1 MSAPVMTLLGTM
13 PGTIDWWDL
22 LTAGTS
28 GLICFLF
35 VWPRMFRCRKA
46 SATKKEVRK
55 ALALCIAVVL
65 WCSVIVVVLSDLFV
79 WSLVRTMVVLLI
91 GAGILWFFGRHSV
104 DKVVDKEKM
113 KEWPFDG

>member
-1 MSAPVMTLLGTM
+1 MRDPVMTLLGAT

-22 LTAGTS
+22 FIAVTS

-55 ALALCIAVVL
+55 ALALCVAAVL

-79 WSLVRTMVVLLI
+79 WSLVKTMVVLFI
-91 GAGILWFFGRHSV
+91 GTSILWFFGRHSV

-113 KEWPFDG
+113 KEWPLD

>member
-1 MSAPVMTLLGTM
+1 MSDPVMTLLGAM

-22 LTAGTS
+22 LIAVTS

-46 SATKKEVRK
+46 SATPKEVRK
-55 ALALCIAVVL
+55 ALALCVAVVL
-65 WCSVIVVVLSDLFV
+65 WCSVVVMLSDLFA
-79 WSLVRTMVVLLI
+79 WSLVKTMVVLLI
-91 GAGILWFFGRHSV
+91 GAAILWFFGRHSV

-113 KEWPFDG
+113 KKWPFD